1 MTFSR
6 LPAFFKTTT
15 FRLALIHA
23 ALFTLFSAALLF
35 YVYNTTAVQL
45 ERDGEEELVV
55 ELQALSEAHTRGGF
69 EALNQATIERSSSS
83 TFYYLLTQEN
93 GEKVSGDFNE
103 LPGPPPAQGQ
113 ADIAFSYDA
122 RTVEGDTYRKNA
134 RGRMIRFP
142 DGPVLMVAYDLGP
155 REDTIRTVTDTIWR
169 SAFVGLALSLL
180 GGVLVSRSAS
190 RRVESLSRTTE
201 KVMAGEL
208 SERAAVLESGD
219 EFDRLAV
226 SLNAMLARLERLIQA
241 SRHAGDAIAHDLRS
255 PLARLRNY
263 LETIHRD
270 SDQVKD
276 WDSVVAGSIEQVDAV
291 LETCNAIL
299 RLSHVQGGH
308 TGKMDRVDAS
318 ELMQELAELYD
329 PVCEDANLKFSSDI
343 RPNLF
348 IRADKSLIANA
359 VTNLLANAVKYTP
372 KGGEIQLLAR
382 RRQGEVEL
390 AVIDNG
396 AGIPETD
403 RERVIQRFVRLESAR
418 TEPGSGLGLAL
429 VSAVAEMHQGRFE
442 LNDGLAG
449 ENGPGLRASLFVRTG

>member
-1 MTFSR
+1 M
-6 LPAFFKTTT
+6 
-15 FRLALIHA
+15 
-23 ALFTLFSAALLF
+23 
-35 YVYNTTAVQL
+35 
-45 ERDGEEELVV
+45 
-55 ELQALSEAHTRGGF
+55 
-69 EALNQATIERSSSS
+69 
-83 TFYYLLTQEN
+83 
-93 GEKVSGDFNE
+93 
-103 LPGPPPAQGQ
+103 
-113 ADIAFSYDA
+113 
-122 RTVEGDTYRKNA
+122 
-134 RGRMIRFP
+134 
-142 DGPVLMVAYDLGP
+142 
-155 REDTIRTVTDTIWR
+155 
-169 SAFVGLALSLL
+169 
-180 GGVLVSRSAS
+180 
-190 RRVESLSRTTE
+190 
-201 KVMAGEL
+201 
-208 SERAAVLESGD
+208 
-219 EFDRLAV
+219 
-226 SLNAMLARLERLIQA
+226 
-241 SRHAGDAIAHDLRS
+241 
-255 PLARLRNY
+255 RNY